1 MNVTASYGIIIN
13 LCAVKFIAFYQ
24 NGQLL
29 CCHQIML
36 VHFPVVLSG
45 HCHASTTV
53 IQVVLNFITRTIN
66 QAMFLIVP
74 ICFKQIDQI
83 DQWLNKK
90 YTTNLCL
97 QWRSTQT
104 PFFAMAVLQFLNQK
118 LENLQYGVSWWN
130 YFLSLLFS
138 LSIWHFLSLFYSLSI
153 PPYKKK
159 KKWVGA
165 LQFMVRRIN
174 SFLLDS

>member
-104 PFFAMAVLQFLNQK
+104 PCWIPKSTGHWFIMVAGPLSCRKCFGVCCTISGGYRWRSNQRQGK
-118 LENLQYGVSWWN
+118 KRKQLFWSKQCSTENACVFQ
-130 YFLSLLFS
+130 
-138 LSIWHFLSLFYSLSI
+138 
-153 PPYKKK
+153 
-159 KKWVGA
+159 
-165 LQFMVRRIN
+165 
-174 SFLLDS
+174 

>member
-104 PFFAMAVLQFLNQK
+104 PFLPWLSFSFWIKSWRIFSMEWVREIISFLCSSRY
-118 LENLQYGVSWWN
+118 QYDIS
-130 YFLSLLFS
+130 FLC
-138 LSIWHFLSLFYSLSI
+138 SIHYQY
-153 PPYKKK
+153 PRTKKK
-159 KKWVGA
+159 EVTWCASIHG
-165 LQFMVRRIN
+165 
-174 SFLLDS
+174 